1 MDQAIWATWY
11 DLPED
16 GRDEYLDWLHGEY
29 LPELQS
35 KPGIPG
41 RPTTVTLSAAPI

>member
-16 GRDEYLDWLHGEY
+16 LPDGGRDEYLDWLHGEY
-29 LPELQS
+29 LPELQAR
-35 KPGIPG
+35 PGI
-41 RPTTVTLSAAPI
+41 AWYA